1 MNEAYAQLVQMTKML
16 KNLRQ
21 WLEAGVELAGAKKFE
36 PEVLL
41 NARLAPD
48 MYALTQQVQAAC
60 DGVKLIAARLTGTQ
74 APSHPDTEKTLDE
87 VRARIDKVLSYVEGF
102 KEEQFEGWQARTV
115 TMAFLPGKGMKAED
129 WLHEM
134 SLPNTYFHIATAY
147 AILRHNGVA
156 IGKTQYIGSL
166 NLHDV

>member
-21 WLEAGVELAGAKKFE
+21 WLEAGVELATAKKFD

-48 MYALTQQVQAAC
+48 MYTFTQQVQAAC
-60 DGVKLIAARLTGTQ
+60 DGVKLIAARLSGTQ
-74 APSHPDTEKTLDE
+74 PPSHPDTEKTLDE
-87 VRARIDKVLSYVEGF
+87 VRARLDKVLSYVEGF
-102 KEEQFEGWQARTV
+102 KPEQFEGWQERTI
-115 TMAFLPGKGMKAED
+115 TMSFLPGKGMKAAD

-134 SLPNTYFHIATAY
+134 NLPNTYFHIAMAY
-147 AILRHNGVA
+147 AILRHNGVGL
-156 IGKTQYIGSL
+156 GKTPYIGSL
-166 NLHDV
+166 TLHDV

>member
-48 MYALTQQVQAAC
+48 MYTLTQQVQSAC

-74 APSHPDTEKTLDE
+74 PPSHPDTEKTLDE
-87 VRARIDKVLSYVEGF
+87 VRARIDKVISYVEGF
-102 KEEQFEGWQARTV
+102 KPEQFEGWQERTV

-134 SLPNTYFHIATAY
+134 NLPNTYFHITTAY
-147 AILRHNGVA
+147 AILRHNGVPL
-156 IGKTQYIGSL
+156 GKTPFIGSL
-166 NLHDV
+166 TLHDV

>member
-21 WLEAGVELAGAKKFE
+21 WLEAGVELAKAKKFD

-48 MYALTQQVQAAC
+48 MYTFTQQVQAAC
-60 DGVKLIAARLTGTQ
+60 DGVKLIAARLSGTQ
-74 APSHPDTEKTLDE
+74 PPSHPDTEKTLDE

-102 KEEQFEGWQARTV
+102 KPEQFEGWQERTI
-115 TMAFLPGKGMKAED
+115 TMAFLPGKGSKAAD

-134 SLPNTYFHIATAY
+134 NLPNTYFHLAMAY
-147 AILRHNGVA
+147 AILRHNGVGL
-156 IGKTQYIGSL
+156 GKTAYIGSL